1 MTNPDSWDSI
11 FERVGKVPGSTKQQ
25 PAKKTVQALQDEAR
39 FRQDRH
45 VADVAVALG
54 GVDEDEPG
62 WGWSWLSDWSTNVE
76 QNLTLNTEAIV
87 ELQDVQASMNTTL
100 AYVGDEEQMVSVPRS
115 QLTIPT
121 IGGSSTPPKARNL
134 LDPVE
139 FVYSGVYH
147 HSVLPV
153 FRPDVVIGETEGT
166 IYYVP
171 IIADRKGQVEGI
183 TWVGG
188 ADTSIFSIDYYEVAL
203 CVYNPDTGDI
213 EKAWG
218 SGNIKDTYASVADP
232 DEIFMSIGTPQG
244 CTPGQILF
252 AAFQQTAPGGLQT
265 ARYVGA
271 APAVDIARTSAA
283 LIDAWCFTAVDHSQG
298 IPSSIDFSSLGREN
312 RFIPWAGLR
321 VAAEG
326 DGS

>member
-1 MTNPDSWDSI
+1 VSEGPGWERY
-11 FERVGKVPGSTKQQ
+11 FERVGQIPGGTPTTPKRLTE
-25 PAKKTVQALQDEAR
+25 KELLDRQAEINRGNA
-39 FRQDRH
+39 
-45 VADVAVALG
+45 ANIAVAMG
-54 GVDEDEPG
+54 GVDTGSDFDP
-62 WGWSWLSDWSTNVE
+62 WDWLSGWSTNVE

-100 AYVGDEEQMVSVPRS
+100 SYVGDEEQMVSVPRS

-171 IIADRKGQVEGI
+171 IIADRKGAVEGI
-183 TWVGG
+183 SWVGG

-203 CVYNPDTGDI
+203 CVYNPDTGNI

-218 SGNIKDTYASVADP
+218 SGNVKDTYASVADP
-232 DEIFMSIGTPQG
+232 DYIYMTIGTPQS
-244 CTPGQILF
+244 CTPGQLLF

-271 APAVDIARTSAA
+271 APAVNIARSSAA
-283 LIDAWCFTAVDHSQG
+283 LIDAWCFTAADHSQG
-298 IPSSIDFSSLGREN
+298 IPSSISFAGLGREN
-312 RFIPWAGLR
+312 RFIPFAGLR

-326 DGS
+326 DEP